1 MFFVNLGRSSTYS
14 PNFVDVDPGLMA
26 RILKVSGRKDNPQGN
41 RVQLVVDT
49 LHARRNQDWYPRA
62 CNHVSALRSA
72 QVLRGL
78 AQEVARLDIGNH
90 HAVRVTSHRVCNA
103 LGLGRRP
110 Q

>member
-49 LHARRNQDWYPRA
+49 LHAGRN
-62 CNHVSALRSA
+62 
-72 QVLRGL
+72 
-78 AQEVARLDIGNH
+78 
-90 HAVRVTSHRVCNA
+90 
-103 LGLGRRP
+103 
-110 Q
+110 